1 MNKLRYLILATII
14 ALLGTYLL
22 LKNLQPDNSFYQ
34 ITCNQGDDEVQYISL
49 KEEKGKYLI
58 DGEYKEFKG
67 CKAIKIEPKN
77 P

>member
-22 LKNLQPDNSFYQ
+22 LKNLQPDKSFYQ

-49 KEEKGKYLI
+49 KEDQGKYLI

-67 CKAIKIEPKN
+67 CSAIKIETKSP
-77 P
+77 